1 MRLTYHFIQQQE
13 PDFPVRLLCNTLEVS
28 KSSYYQYR
36 AQASFQPS
44 QADQQMSN
52 QIQSVFWENRRRY
65 GSRRIQKALQAQDI
79 DVGRH
84 QIRRLM
90 QLQELRAIQPRS
102 FVPRTT
108 DSRHGLRACPNLL
121 LGLGQPTRPDQAW
134 VSDITYLPLAGGGW
148 AYLASWL
155 DLFSRRIIGWC
166 VDITMEESLII
177 RSFDQATTLRRPHP
191 GLIAHSDQGGQYFGK
206 TFRDR
211 LIKWQCRQSM
221 AEKDNPYQNA
231 HAESLWSRLKAEL
244 LEDGCFENLQD
255 AHDELFNYIE
265 GYYNIR
271 RLHSSLGYLSPINF
285 EQQYHQANF
294 DHNSQSQV
302 SG

>member
-1 MRLTYHFIQQQE
+1 M
-13 PDFPVRLLCNTLEVS
+13 EVS

-36 AQASFQPS
+36 GGASFQFSP
-44 QADQQMSN
+44 ADQQMSN
-52 QIQSVFWENRRRY
+52 QIQRVFWENRRRY
-65 GSRRIQKALQAQDI
+65 GSRRIQKALQAQGI

-84 QIRRLM
+84 QVRRLM
-90 QLQELRAIQPRS
+90 QLQDWRAIQSRS

-121 LGLGQPTRPDQAW
+121 LDLGQPTQP
-134 VSDITYLPLAGGGW
+134 
-148 AYLASWL
+148 
-155 DLFSRRIIGWC
+155 
-166 VDITMEESLII
+166 
-177 RSFDQATTLRRPHP
+177 DQATTLRRPQP
-191 GLIAHSDQGGQYFGK
+191 GLITHSDQGGQYFGK

-211 LIKWQCRQSM
+211 LTKWQCRQSM

-244 LEDGCFENLQD
+244 LEDGCFESLQD

-285 EQQYHQANF
+285 EKQYHQANF
-294 DHNSQSQV
+294 DYHSQSQV